1 MLRVWLDAQQYLSAA
16 LRTVSYHK
24 ILSGDAFFMIMI
36 FPASLHRLM
45 LFNSLICFS
54 IFERFETIRNILIV
68 YFYTKVYHCKHFQ
81 QVWSILVG
89 CTLFCFHYQIA
100 SIQFWIFTKFYHFH
114 LKLHTIPCISHR
126 NIHLGSTNAP
136 HGFPRISTH
145 VMCCAQQALF
155 VLRLSAFK
163 SRNAPHVNWIIWL

>member
-1 MLRVWLDAQQYLSAA
+1 MSIISEIIFIHNIKIILDHVAKMNMLRVWLDAQQYLSAA

-68 YFYTKVYHCKHFQ
+68 YFYT
-81 QVWSILVG
+81 
-89 CTLFCFHYQIA
+89 
-100 SIQFWIFTKFYHFH
+100 
-114 LKLHTIPCISHR
+114 
-126 NIHLGSTNAP
+126 
-136 HGFPRISTH
+136 
-145 VMCCAQQALF
+145 
-155 VLRLSAFK
+155 
-163 SRNAPHVNWIIWL
+163 